1 MTQKLFKKDSSGKIR
16 YLLFSVIGDT
26 ILQSS
31 GVLGT
36 PNEVTHQ
43 KRATPKNVGKA
54 NETTGAQQAL
64 NEVQSS
70 IKEKLTEGYFLTQEE
85 AETTEVIL
93 PMLAKS
99 YKDEKKKIDWDNC
112 YAQPKLDGMRC
123 LAFINNGEVRLMSRD
138 GKEIHNMEHIKN
150 LFRNTQGNLILDGE
164 LYNKDLGSFQNQ
176 MKAIKKYTKGLSEQI
191 YFNVYDC
198 LTEGSFKDRF
208 FRLMKISV
216 IINSSYLKLVHTF
229 KIDSEEVLKKFHI
242 RNISEGYEGTIVR
255 WGDESY
261 KVNGRSSNLLK
272 YKDFQD
278 IALTIIDIVP
288 ADQRPEWGKPI
299 FELNGKQFSAGM
311 KYSHEDRIDFLKNR
325 KDYIGKTAEVRFF
338 EYTDDGIPRFP
349 VMYGIRLD
357 C

>member
-16 YLLFSVIGDT
+16 YLLFSVVGDT

-70 IKEKLTEGYFLTQEE
+70 IKDKLTKGYFLTQEE
-85 AETTEVIL
+85 AENEVVIL
-93 PMLAKS
+93 PMLAKVFA
-99 YKDEKKKIDWDNC
+99 EEQKKIDWQNC
-112 YAQPKLDGMRC
+112 YGQPKLDGMRC

-138 GKEIHNMEHIKN
+138 GKDIQHMDHIKRIFKGI
-150 LFRNTQGNLILDGE
+150 LGSWILDGE
-164 LYNKDLGSFQNQ
+164 LYNKDLGGFQSQ
-176 MKAIKKYTKGLSEQI
+176 TKAFKKYSKLSEEI
-191 YFNVYDC
+191 NFNVYDMI
-198 LTEGSFKDRF
+198 LDEPFRKRWIKLKSIVDF
-208 FRLMKISV
+208 FRHP
-216 IINSSYLKLVHTF
+216 NLKLVQTYTLET
-229 KIDSEEVLKKFHI
+229 EEVLKQLHV
-242 RNISEGYEGTIVR
+242 RNIAEGYEGTIVR
-255 WGDESY
+255 WGDEPY

-278 IALTIIDIVP
+278 IALPIIDIVP

-311 KYSHEDRIDFLKNR
+311 KYSHEDRIDFLKNK